1 MEELFYAKIENNILI
16 RYYQQGLDSEE
27 ECNEV
32 IKLGGI
38 CLDFELFQYCLELGQ
53 VEFNEKVESGIYTI
67 SDKDLFKQ
75 SALEVESL
83 LVSKTELEI
92 KVEDL
97 ENENADLLLDSV
109 KKDIRI
115 EQNELDI
122 ADLLLTM
129 GGM

>member
-1 MEELFYAKIENNILI
+1 MGKLFYAKLENNILI
-16 RYYQQGLDSEE
+16 RYYQPGLDSEE

-53 VEFNEKVESGIYTI
+53 VEFNYKVENRTYNL
-67 SDKDLFKQ
+67 SDKYLFKQ
-75 SALEVESL
+75 SVLEVESL
-83 LVSKTELEI
+83 PISKTELEI
-92 KVEDL
+92 KVEAL
-97 ENENADLLLDSV
+97 ENKNADLLLDSV
-109 KKDIRI
+109 KKDMRI